1 MAVFLFWLIVFC
13 ISIMIS
19 ITLVGE
25 RSLISGNL
33 LNLHNLFK
41 LVTHWKFIVAML
53 FAIFSRLSFIMIN
66 NSLLKIPR
74 LALASTTITT
84 FATLISLV
92 FVMIANYY
100 YLGERFSFQQL
111 AGAGVIVFGI
121 ILMAK

>member
-1 MAVFLFWLIVFC
+1 MAAFILWLIVFC
-13 ISIMIS
+13 ISNMIS

-33 LNLHNLFK
+33 FNPYSLFK
-41 LVTHWKFIVAML
+41 LITHWKFIVAML

-66 NSLLKIPR
+66 NSLLKVPR
-74 LALASTTITT
+74 LAAASTTIAT

-100 YLGERFSFQQL
+100 YLDERFSFQQL
-111 AGAGVIVFGI
+111 AGAGIIVIGI